1 MIVLCLGATTNS
13 YPIAFDLKPYYHI
26 NVLPTRQLIQPVK
39 PNITLNIIFYQK
51 SLGDCHDEKA
61 FAEMPLIASGES
73 QT

>member
-1 MIVLCLGATTNS
+1 MIILCLGATTNS

-51 SLGDCHDEKA
+51 SLLLVIVTMRRLSQKCH
-61 FAEMPLIASGES
+61 
-73 QT
+73 